1 MRIVDA
7 LRGVAKGG
15 TLTREETRATFGA
28 ALSEAPDPAVFGGLL
43 AALAQ
48 RGETPDE
55 IAGAADALRDE
66 MVPFE
71 HDYPDEIDT
80 CGTGGDGLHTFNVST
95 AAAIVAAAGGA
106 HVIKHGNRSLS
117 SKCGS
122 ADLLEAC
129 GVPLELEPGAA
140 RAVLDEVGITFLFA
154 PRYHPAMRFA
164 GPFRKALGIRTVFN
178 YLGPL
183 CNPGQVRRQLLGI
196 NDVRRLD
203 DFAAVLEASKSK
215 RAYVV
220 HGSGGADELTLA
232 GKNNVRSVGGAPFGF
247 EDPQALGLSLYDNRD
262 LKGGDASVNKA
273 MLDQLLAG
281 EQGAVRDSVLLNASA
296 ALVVA
301 GLTDEPGEGLER
313 AREAIDSGAAR
324 AKLEAWIAAGVR
336 YGSSG

>member
-71 HDYPDEIDT
+71 HDYPDAIDT

-164 GPFRKALGIRTVFN
+164 GPIRKALGIRTVFN

-215 RAYVV
+215 R
-220 HGSGGADELTLA
+220 ADELTLA